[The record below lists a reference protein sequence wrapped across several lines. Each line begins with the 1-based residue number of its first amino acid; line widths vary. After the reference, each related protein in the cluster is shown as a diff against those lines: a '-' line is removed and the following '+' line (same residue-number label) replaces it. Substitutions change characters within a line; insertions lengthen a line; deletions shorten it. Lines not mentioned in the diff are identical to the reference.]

1 MLASTDLLQ
10 QLVQRP
16 AAGATGVAVAHTL
29 VGSSPARTR
38 IARTLRRA
46 ADRLDATTS
55 PSAVSNALP
64 GGGFEPPSGLSAL

>member
-10 QLVQRP
+10 QLVNDRQQELR
-16 AAGATGVAVAHTL
+16 ASVAHTL